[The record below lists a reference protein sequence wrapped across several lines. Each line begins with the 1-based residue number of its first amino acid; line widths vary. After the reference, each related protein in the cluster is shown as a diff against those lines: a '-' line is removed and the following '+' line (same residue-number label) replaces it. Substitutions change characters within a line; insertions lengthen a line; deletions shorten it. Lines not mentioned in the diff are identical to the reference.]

1 MTASRRRWPGVVLLL
16 ALAAVAL
23 HAEEPPRRPRIGLAL
38 GGGSAKGMA
47 HAGVLQW
54 LEEHRVPVD
63 AIAGASSGA
72 FVGSAY
78 ATGLSAAAVQDLLRD
93 TDWTRILRAEIP
105 YPQRSFQ
112 RKADDRHYRVNLEA
126 GLRHGFRLQS
136 GLNSGHGVGLF
147 LSRLAF
153 PYSTVAHFDDLPI
166 PFRCV
171 ATDLEKGG
179 SVVLADGPL
188 GPALRASMALPGSF
202 DPVRLRGSLLGD
214 GGILDNV
221 PADVARAMGVDVVVA
236 VSVSEPEP
244 GRPAETIGGIANRA
258 LELMMEALTEP
269 RLAQAD
275 VVIRPDLEGLG
286 SSDFLDSDAFAARGY
301 AAAAAQAE
309 RLLPWALDEAAWAAH
324 RQRLAARQ
332 HPTLGPLEFVE
343 VTGVSDAAAAQISEQ
358 LAPLLHHAPDLVA
371 IETGLDE
378 VIGVGRY
385 ASAMYDRRL
394 RGAREGLG
402 VEIRDKS
409 YAPPLVRFALD
420 LDTDDQ
426 DVNLTLGARVTLM
439 DVTGAGSEWRID
451 AGLGST
457 LLLATELFR
466 PLRGS
471 GPVRR
476 GLFVAPRA
484 FAGRS
489 SENLHVGHE
498 LVARYG
504 RERVGAGLDLGWVLG
519 RTTEVRVGYEIAQV
533 RNVARGGAPLP
544 RSAGPRQAARARLEH
559 DGQDRAVFPS
569 RGLRLAVTGAWILET
584 PEAAGGSLEPDFGTV
599 DGTLSFAWPL
609 GPRHHLT
616 LEAAGGASLGGAPPP
631 LEQFRLGGPFRL
643 AAWAPDAFRGP
654 HFALGAVAYR
664 TPLARLPR
672 LLGDRL
678 FLSSRVEVGSAFDA
692 WQDARTLSSL
702 SAGLAVDTLLGPFF
716 VGAGVEPGGGFR
728 AYVVVGRLVR

>member
-1 MTASRRRWPGVVLLL
+1 MTATRLCRPCAVLLL
-16 ALAAVAL
+16 ALAVVAL
-23 HAEEPPRRPRIGLAL
+23 HAEEPQPRPRIGLAL

-72 FVGSAY
+72 FVGSTY
-78 ATGLSAAAVQDLLRD
+78 ASRLSAAAVQDMLRD
-93 TDWTRILRAEIP
+93 ADWSRILRADVP

-112 RKADDRHYRVNLEA
+112 RKADDRQYRVKLEA

-153 PYSTVAHFDDLPI
+153 PYSTVASFDDLPI

-179 SVVLADGPL
+179 TVVLAEGPL

-202 DPVRLRGSLLGD
+202 DPVRLRGSLLAD

-221 PADVARAMGVDVVVA
+221 PVDVARAMGADVVIA

-332 HPTLGPLEFVE
+332 QPTLGPLEFVE
-343 VTGVSDAAAAQISEQ
+343 VTGVSEAAAAQIGEQ
-358 LAPLLHHAPDLVA
+358 LAPLLHRSPDLAA
-371 IETGLDE
+371 IEIELDG

-394 RGAREGLG
+394 RGAQQGLG

-426 DVNLTLGARVTLM
+426 DVNLTLGVRTTLM
-439 DVTGAGSEWRID
+439 DVTGLGSEWRVD

-457 LLLATELFR
+457 LLLATELFQ
-466 PLRGS
+466 PLGGR
-471 GPVRR
+471 GPVRH
-476 GLFVAPRA
+476 GLFLAPRA
-484 FAGRS
+484 FAGRTG
-489 SENLHVGHE
+489 ENLHASDE

-504 RERVGAGLDLGWVLG
+504 RARVGAGLDFGWVLG
-519 RTTEVRVGYEIAQV
+519 RTTELRAGYEVAHV

-544 RSAGPRQAARARLEH
+544 RSEGARQAARARVEH

-569 RGLRLAVTGAWILET
+569 RGLRLTATGSWVF
-584 PEAAGGSLEPDFGTV
+584 AAPDADDDFGTV
-599 DGTLSFAWPL
+599 DGTLSLAWPL

-616 LEAAGGASLGGAPPP
+616 LEAAGGASLGGTPPL

-654 HFALGAVAYR
+654 HFALGALAYR

-678 FLSSRVEVGSAFDA
+678 FLSSRIEVGSAFDA

-702 SAGLAVDTLLGPFF
+702 SAGLAADTLLGPFF
-716 VGAGVEPGGGFR
+716 VGAGVEPGGAFR
-728 AYVVVGRLVR
+728 AFVVVGRVVR